1 MVSASTTI
9 AAALLATTAYVD
21 AHGTLFRPSLK
32 FTGPNYAALKP
43 QPGDIF
49 TNYPDA
55 NLNAAAFGRAFKASN
70 YKSFKEFILKN
81 QDLSKGRFSNPKT
94 PECGFTDPNGPVVP
108 LPDQLEWYGGQ
119 MNHPG
124 PCEVWCDDEIV
135 VPFTSLSKGYYSI
148 RQRQM
153 CRQEPFDFLLD
164 VDTSR
169 MASLHGL
176 CSHRQWK
183 SSNPIYSCTNP
194 SSFSTNAS
202 PLTVNSTPDVPN
214 ATFLSPYSSY
224 FPSCSNFTPPATF
237 APRPTPAPRN
247 QTTLLPTPKPKQNN
261 STTMPP
267 CGDGKLSVYKQCG
280 GDHYSGPTECKDGL
294 VCHKW
299 SDCYW
304 QCIPIKA

>member
-9 AAALLATTAYVD
+9 AAALLATTTYVD
-21 AHGTLFRPSLK
+21 AHGTLFKPSLK
-32 FTGPNYAALKP
+32 FTGSNYAGDFFALVPMTALKP

-49 TNYPDA
+49 NYPDA
-55 NLNAAAFGRAFKASN
+55 NLNAAALSRPPITSRSRN
-70 YKSFKEFILKN
+70 
-81 QDLSKGRFSNPKT
+81 LSKGRFSNPKT

-124 PCEVWCDDEIV
+124 PCEVWCDDELV
-135 VPFTSLSKGYYSI
+135 VPFNTNCAEAYPKGIIPYDKAKCVGKNRLTLYWMSTLLEWQVYTDCAHIGNGKAPTPSTAAPTPRPSPSTPRPTS
-148 RQRQM
+148 
-153 CRQEPFDFLLD
+153 P
-164 VDTSR
+164 T
-169 MASLHGL
+169 
-176 CSHRQWK
+176 
-183 SSNPIYSCTNP
+183 PP
-194 SSFSTNAS
+194 SSPPTPSTS
-202 PLTVNSTPDVPN
+202 PRAPT
-214 ATFLSPYSSY
+214 SS
-224 FPSCSNFTPPATF
+224 SPATF
-237 APRPTPAPRN
+237 APRPTPAPGS
-247 QTTLLPTPKPKQNN
+247 QTTLLPTAKPSQNN

-304 QCIPIKA
+304 QCIPIRA

>member
-135 VPFTSLSKGYYSI
+135 VPFTSLSKG
-148 RQRQM
+148 
-153 CRQEPFDFLLD
+153 
-164 VDTSR
+164 
-169 MASLHGL
+169 
-176 CSHRQWK
+176 
-183 SSNPIYSCTNP
+183 
-194 SSFSTNAS
+194 TNAS

>member
-32 FTGPNYAALKP
+32 FTGPNYAGDFLAL
-43 QPGDIF
+43 
-49 TNYPDA
+49 
-55 NLNAAAFGRAFKASN
+55 
-70 YKSFKEFILKN
+70 EFILKN

-135 VPFTSLSKGYYSI
+135 VPFNTNCAQAYPKGIIPYDKDKCVGKNRLTFYWMSTLLEWQVYTDCAHIGNGKAPTPSTPAPTPRPSAPTPRPSPSTPRPTS
-148 RQRQM
+148 
-153 CRQEPFDFLLD
+153 P
-164 VDTSR
+164 T
-169 MASLHGL
+169 
-176 CSHRQWK
+176 
-183 SSNPIYSCTNP
+183 PP
-194 SSFSTNAS
+194 SSPPTPRTS
-202 PLTVNSTPDVPN
+202 PRAPT
-214 ATFLSPYSSY
+214 SS
-224 FPSCSNFTPPATF
+224 PPATF